1 VYIRIGGS
9 SRVGDQDKF
18 PRLERFHP
26 DVHSY
31 VMPKRE
37 AFQPR
42 EEIFKRALGFFTSR
56 VELERSPVVR
66 LLVRICGVQ
75 QAELSAS

>member
-9 SRVGDQDKF
+9 SRVGDQDEF

-26 DVHSY
+26 DVHPY
-31 VMPKRE
+31 VTPKRT
-37 AFQPR
+37 AFQPK
-42 EEIFKRALGFFTSR
+42 EENLKALALGLFTSR

-66 LLVRICGVQ
+66 LLVRIGGVQ
-75 QAELSAS
+75 